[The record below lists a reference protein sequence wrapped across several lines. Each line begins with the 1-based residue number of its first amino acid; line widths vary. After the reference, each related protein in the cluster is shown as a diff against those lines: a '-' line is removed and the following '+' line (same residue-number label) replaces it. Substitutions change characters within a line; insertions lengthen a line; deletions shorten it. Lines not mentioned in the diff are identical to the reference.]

1 MQKILLV
8 FSFLFILFTVRAE
21 VEEVTPLEEVLLTA
35 DLIVTGKVR
44 TSTYDVFRVEIA
56 QVIVD
61 KGFGLKKGDYL
72 KIKNFHHRGCFGNFN
87 IQEIDSAVFA
97 LKKEKYLW
105 KLVDTEQLLPINSG
119 KVVGSFMHCSWL
131 APTQDWVKNIREIR
145 QEFSYS
151 QSEGYRFLH
160 ELKCE
165 PAQYAS
171 AWPLKKYLLKF
182 MFECKEIEMIEEMQ
196 CEWAVVEPEE
206 FDLAQERSDSA
217 IVDFPAVEAI
227 PPEGIYD
234 TLNTIVN
241 RLKKRFPMLAENEM
255 EGKVFV
261 QFVIER
267 DGSVSNAKVLRSFY
281 PPLNK
286 EVKKEMNR
294 LALFTPA
301 RDHLNRT
308 VRTRFIVPLNFKL
321 SRE

>member
-8 FSFLFILFTVRAE
+8 FSCLFIFYSIQAE
-21 VEEVTPLEEVLLTA
+21 VEEVTPLQEVLLTA

-97 LKKEKYLW
+97 LSKEKYLW
-105 KLVDTEQLLPINSG
+105 KLVDSEQLLPISNG
-119 KVVGSFMHCSWL
+119 KVGGAFMHCAWV
-131 APTQDWVKNIREIR
+131 ATTQKWVESI
-145 QEFSYS
+145 QELCEDFTYS
-151 QSEGYRFLH
+151 KEVGYRFQQ
-160 ELKCE
+160 ELRCE
-165 PAQYAS
+165 QGQYNS
-171 AWPLKKYLLKF
+171 AFPLKKYLLKF
-182 MFECKEIEMIEEMQ
+182 TFNCREIGRIQEMHCEEV
-196 CEWAVVEPEE
+196 VVEPEE
-206 FDLAQERSDSA
+206 IEARQQRKDSA
-217 IVDFPAVEAI
+217 IVAFPPVEAI

-234 TLNTIVN
+234 TLNNIVT
-241 RLKKRFPMLAENEM
+241 RIKKRFPILAENEM

-261 QFVIER
+261 QFIIER
-267 DGSVSNAKVLRSFY
+267 DGTVSNAKVLRSFY
-281 PPLNK
+281 PPLDK
-286 EVKKEMNR
+286 EVQKEINR

-308 VRTRFIVPLNFKL
+308 VRTRFIAPLSFKL
-321 SRE
+321 SPQ